1 MPGSK
6 VSGSIAPGR
15 GIVRLLTRADFDG
28 SVCAAMLQ
36 ELGLVDEILYVH
48 PKDLQDNKI
57 EISESDTVSL
67 IEPPLWMWVILP

>member
-1 MPGSK
+1 M
-6 VSGSIAPGR
+6 
-15 GIVRLLTRADFDG
+15 RLLTRADFDG